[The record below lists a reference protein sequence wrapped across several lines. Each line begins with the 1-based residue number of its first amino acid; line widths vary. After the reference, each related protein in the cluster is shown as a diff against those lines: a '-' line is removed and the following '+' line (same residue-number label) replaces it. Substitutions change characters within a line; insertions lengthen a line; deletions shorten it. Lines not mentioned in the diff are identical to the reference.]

1 VPQLVRAGLRYNR
14 WLETE
19 GRAPLA
25 FPADVITDLRTA
37 GDRIAVFE
45 ITEAVGA
52 ERIAIAVAAGKR
64 DVDQTAYSIFDRA
77 AVEALGIS
85 LHKTAGGTYD
95 TAVNSA
101 HYDVHVGS
109 AERLIELAGVIAAGD
124 IVPILRE
131 RVAELLRAGF
141 GSGQIDHTK
150 NRLLCDKV
158 NAKIPK

>member
-37 GDRIAVFE
+37 GDRISVFE

-124 IVPILRE
+124 ISCRSSG
-131 RVAELLRAGF
+131 RELLNFCALV
-141 GSGQIDHTK
+141 SGVD
-150 NRLLCDKV
+150 RLIIRRTDYC
-158 NAKIPK
+158 AIR